1 MINCTRDSL
10 AELQEMRYRMQRQI
24 DALDV
29 AIGAMQ
35 AICGDDDPPGSVPVG
50 VAAPVATTAND
61 AKDAQTNTPR
71 KTRRKK
77 QLTDIGI
84 DLSSIPD
91 YNPHGGGIRIDD

>member
-1 MINCTRDSL
+1 MITCTRDSL
-10 AELQEMRYRMQRQI
+10 SELQEMRYRMQRQI

-35 AICGDDDPPGSVPVG
+35 AICSDDDPPGSVPVD

-61 AKDAQTNTPR
+61 PKETTR

-77 QLTDIGI
+77 PSRDFVF
-84 DLSSIPD
+84 DMSDIPD

>member
-1 MINCTRDSL
+1 MITCTRDSL
-10 AELQEMRYRMQRQI
+10 SELQEMRYRMQRQI

-61 AKDAQTNTPR
+61 PKETPR
-71 KTRRKK
+71 KTRRKR
-77 QLTDIGI
+77 QLPDIGI